1 MVRAT
6 GILLPYTLLTCEHF
20 ANNVCFAIRPMTKD
34 GVEDDAAAE
43 RLEWKETGFYLVAR
57 IGQQGRIDGVYA
69 IYNMEWEDPLTG
81 QDGKYR
87 PDDGNWGKPPGS
99 GDGDEDEDE
108 KQIFCARL
116 ADRMGDFGGG
126 YHVCWGQVTFSSPV
140 RLGFV
145 LQDRLVRDVFR

>member
-1 MVRAT
+1 
-6 GILLPYTLLTCEHF
+6 
-20 ANNVCFAIRPMTKD
+20 MTKD

-81 QDGKYR
+81 QDGRYR
-87 PDDGNWGKPPGS
+87 PEDGNWGKPPGF
-99 GDGDEDEDE
+99 GDGDEDEDEDEGEDKEE

-145 LQDRLVRDVFR
+145 LHDRLVRDVLK